1 VIGAYISECDLQ
13 QFHCS
18 TLRRCLGVSKGTASL
33 SVLAECGKYPLQIHW
48 LTRTVKYWN
57 KLVTMQANSTL
68 LTEALCDNLHLGLV
82 LDAACWSKE
91 LLQGLMFIESSQ
103 DWRAQMLRK
112 QRMDPTRI
120 TQLSQEKFIAKLS
133 DYRHD
138 PTNPECTTRKHCVY
152 SEWMVGDAVEQRA
165 RLWP

>member
-1 VIGAYISECDLQ
+1 
-13 QFHCS
+13 
-18 TLRRCLGVSKGTASL
+18 
-33 SVLAECGKYPLQIHW
+33 
-48 LTRTVKYWN
+48 
-57 KLVTMQANSTL
+57 MQANSTL

-91 LLQGLMFIESSQ
+91 LLQGLMFIDSSQ

-112 QRMDPTRI
+112 QRIDPTRI
-120 TQLSQEKFIAKLS
+120 TQLSQEKFIARLS

-152 SEWMVGDAVEQRA
+152 SEWMVGDAVEQHGYTMPAYLRA
-165 RLWP
+165 GCHKHMKRALTRLRLSNAHITLHYCAVLVA